1 MSIWNEDLEVMAARA
16 FIRWGRTKRWWPAL
30 VGTAEVVGVLLKAAV
45 SVAGAVAVAAI
56 TCLLFAVVVG
66 LVHPVLGALAGVA
79 GLIAGAKA
87 GWRTFWDEE
96 R

>member
-45 SVAGAVAVAAI
+45 SVAGAVAVATI

-96 R
+96 Q